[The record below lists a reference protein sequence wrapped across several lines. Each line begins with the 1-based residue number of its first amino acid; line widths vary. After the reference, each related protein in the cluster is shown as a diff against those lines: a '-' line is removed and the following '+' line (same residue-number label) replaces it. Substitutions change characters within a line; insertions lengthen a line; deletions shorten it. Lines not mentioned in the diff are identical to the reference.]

1 MSLNQSR
8 GCPVSVGN
16 TICGEANSLDIMKE
30 FNRLYEDKMQ
40 QVDSEAGGD
49 CSQEKIKLQQEWIRN
64 LTQQNEMLVKA
75 VQELEYE
82 ATERVKQ
89 LEDKLQKSAQCL
101 CEVMRK
107 YREHD
112 FTTDLLSEPLQ
123 KISNLEDDIR
133 NVLEFIRRIRENGDW
148 NTDGLFFHKIKN
160 VDLLG
165 TNTASVKEITTTSGT
180 DEGEKLLNEKER
192 TVIDLTEKLHYYKT
206 FGDVESMAK
215 ELECKREEYNSLKET
230 SQVII
235 RQKEN
240 LSEKISTVEKENLSL
255 KDTLQAEKG
264 RIEELEG
271 QFKEFLISR
280 DDLKHKNKILE
291 KRIKQLNKEK
301 EGVACECEALKG
313 ELRIAHQENDKLLA
327 DIRNTHGQLNNIR
340 LESAK
345 CQCAMKDI
353 IEENKKAIEQ
363 ILTLNEENRT
373 LSHSIEV
380 LRQRNEVTTSFTQDE
395 ISKLTDT
402 IEELHLNLERT
413 KIAQEAEERSHQNE
427 IAELNNTIHS
437 LEYDIKDLQER
448 SDRETKICKICRG
461 RSKVGFLETTEV
473 QVSLGTKES
482 EIRKAL
488 DEVNHLKSNMR
499 VEIERKDDEIKLLRS
514 KVNELEL
521 ALRSCE
527 ERATNLQEAV
537 TLYSNSINILES
549 AEKQANVQIQQQKVT
564 ITNLQQALVAAKHEL
579 EEITKKYQDN
589 IFQEFNGQKIIKML
603 ESELNDVQYEYDA
616 VRYQLE
622 LISTEHQ
629 QLQDN
634 SFDLE
639 VDHCD
644 SLQDID
650 MLEDQLNKY
659 KSILKGTEAE
669 CNRFKDQIKKL
680 SKQKCCYEEIITYFK
695 HEMGLMAEQLNNL
708 QELLTLSN
716 ESAHQESSKIMQAF
730 TEVQTLNEKLSNQ
743 LCACEEKVQLE
754 SQTNQLH
761 EAKITELQQLIN
773 EKELDLTKHDRAILN
788 IRQTLNESLK
798 QNEELQ
804 NTIFELNKT
813 ILDLQEAV
821 KRYEQEN
828 GDSRKST
835 MEFQQQIG
843 SYCNRLEELKRGM
856 DDKNAECLK
865 LEMAYNNEKR
875 ALKAAQKQL
884 QETERQQQENQMEL
898 IGSLED
904 LKRKLA
910 DSSENN
916 NKLSEECETL
926 QKQLA
931 NLTRKEAVKDLE
943 IKRYRKIV
951 GDLKKTMMEL
961 NSELNKNLIQKEL
974 KASCKSSTCNRS
986 SDQTSKSQEI
996 CDSCPCEVEFYH
1008 RMIDML
1014 KKSVIDLKRLLNETE
1029 EKNTNLEQEVKQKDV
1044 QISDLKQA
1052 NDELN
1057 QQIQQS
1063 DSNDANIS
1071 NLEKEIDRLKQELE
1085 VKTSQLDDVKK
1096 TAQEINGSK
1105 CIQLACAQEEMASLK
1120 TEISNI
1126 LNRQY
1131 SLKRENEEMQKQTAQ
1146 FHCSINCLSEQNKV
1160 LKEQIEQYVVRMKN
1174 LNTEKETLVRKNR
1187 ELLNELRSLQ
1197 STTFSMD
1204 KQQRHAIDSLKQ
1216 MESDVED
1223 LKQNKE
1229 EICLESKNVIKN
1241 VRAWVEEQK
1250 IINDLIIKREQMYLD
1265 TIKKMSAD
1273 KQPACKKVTGPRP
1286 CTKRYVDFKQT
1297 TPWTSPCSLG
1307 SQGTASVYDDSPPA
1321 SPDVYSGNDWYSSTF
1336 KTESENDSGE
1346 EYCVNTLENLTQQMR
1361 NTSKMWNEKRACT
1374 DCKFAKEK
1382 K

>member
-1 MSLNQSR
+1 MANNFPCYRSLNQSR

-215 ELECKREEYNSLKET
+215 ELECKREEYNSLKEAMVDMR
-230 SQVII
+230 QVLTEEVASRHDQII
-235 RQKEN
+235 LLKKEIQT
-240 LSEKISTVEKENLSL
+240 LE
-255 KDTLQAEKG
+255 DTCAQAEKQL
-264 RIEELEG
+264 IFKDDIIKELR
-271 QFKEFLISR
+271 K
-280 DDLKHKNKILE
+280 D
-291 KRIKQLNKEK
+291 IKQLK
-301 EGVACECEALKG
+301 
-313 ELRIAHQENDKLLA
+313 Q
-327 DIRNTHGQLNNIR
+327 Q
-340 LESAK
+340 
-345 CQCAMKDI
+345 
-353 IEENKKAIEQ
+353 
-363 ILTLNEENRT
+363 
-373 LSHSIEV
+373 
-380 LRQRNEVTTSFTQDE
+380 FTQDE

>member
-1 MSLNQSR
+1 MANNFPCYRSLNQSR

-527 ERATNLQEAV
+527 ERATNLQEA
-537 TLYSNSINILES
+537 
-549 AEKQANVQIQQQKVT
+549 
-564 ITNLQQALVAAKHEL
+564 
-579 EEITKKYQDN
+579 
-589 IFQEFNGQKIIKML
+589 
-603 ESELNDVQYEYDA
+603 
-616 VRYQLE
+616 
-622 LISTEHQ
+622 
-629 QLQDN
+629 
-634 SFDLE
+634 
-639 VDHCD
+639 
-644 SLQDID
+644 
-650 MLEDQLNKY
+650 
-659 KSILKGTEAE
+659 AE